1 MDGNHALAVFM
12 VNNEE
17 GKVRKFSEI
26 GAIILAL
33 LTIGGTIWAIFFY
46 ESLRAKKRNT
56 IDLEAHAI
64 STWSKK
70 EIKVKKGDTVRIRVI
85 NKDCVTHGFAIP
97 ELDIEER
104 IIKAGQEE
112 IVEFIPKWEGE
123 YLYKCVV
130 QCDRKMHEFMTG
142 KLIVEK

>member
-1 MDGNHALAVFM
+1 M
-12 VNNEE
+12 
-17 GKVRKFSEI
+17 RKFGEVSAVI
-26 GAIILAL
+26 FL
-33 LTIGGTIWAIFFY
+33 LFTISGTIGAIFFY
-46 ESLRAKKRNT
+46 ESLQAKKRNT
-56 IDLEAHAI
+56 IDLEAHPI

-70 EIKVKKGDTVRIRVI
+70 EIRVKKGELVKIRII

-104 IIKAGQEE
+104 IINAGQEE
-112 IVEFIPKWEGE
+112 IVEFTPKWEGE